1 MRSRKLKL
9 KNWKSKKKNMKGGHW
24 YPFSTITH
32 KYNIYR
38 DNGQF
43 LKPILWIVY
52 PTFRQRFML
61 NGQAPTFFLTNGVYT
76 MTYVQSFSD
85 FICYVIFNAFLS
97 FWSFFFEDDNFFCR
111 NKLIQKMF
119 TILSSN
125 VQDGHTFSIIIF

>member
-97 FWSFFFEDDNFFCR
+97 FWSFFFLKMTIFFAEISQFKKC
-111 NKLIQKMF
+111 LQFCPQTYKMAIHF
-119 TILSSN
+119 P
-125 VQDGHTFSIIIF
+125 